1 MLGLSLR
8 LSAALEKERG
18 NREGGHGCDSE
29 DTGQETSFLPHS
41 GPIITGEETG
51 QGGAVALAGGSDLP
65 ARVWA
70 DQDRQ
75 THPPALPKTF
85 PRRGGSAQGRPSW
98 GSALCPARLGSWQL
112 RGRLTSEFQRP
123 LNKQLRE

>member
-70 DQDRQ
+70 DQNRQ
-75 THPPALPKTF
+75 THPSGLAQDFPQKGWVCAGQALVGQRPV
-85 PRRGGSAQGRPSW
+85 PCAAGVLAAQGT
-98 GSALCPARLGSWQL
+98 AHL
-112 RGRLTSEFQRP
+112 RVPKASQ
-123 LNKQLRE
+123 